1 MTTQTPRPLTRR
13 DFLGALGI
21 GSSVALVSGASVS
34 EAPAPAALETA
45 AAATDPA
52 RTRFSLRIGIG
63 LWSHAQRLEELLEWC
78 RDYRPALDEVALF
91 TSATHAPLP
100 LPELERRAQAL
111 GEVLPRFRALG
122 LQAGINHLA
131 TLGHA
136 DEDVERALR
145 EPWQRLTGHDGLTA
159 QACYCASDPRVMAYV
174 GRCYERLAAVGPD
187 FLWVD
192 DDLRLESRGPV
203 RFGCFCERCLKG
215 FSQRTGRPWTR
226 AELLAALNAD
236 LAEERLRWRRHWLAH
251 NRGYV
256 ADVLRTVRAAVDRVN
271 RRLPLG
277 YMSAELTYSGY
288 GWTEWPVALAGPG
301 ALPVKW
307 RPGGGFYTDETPT
320 ALLGKAHSVGRQL
333 GGLPDMVIDRP
344 YEHENYPYQPPKKS
358 VTLAMAEV
366 AAALGAGCTGVTWNG
381 LGLGSDP
388 FHEFR
393 PYFEAMRAQRPF
405 FDQLV
410 AAFGHSR
417 CEGIWPALSE
427 DHFATVNAAD
437 SWFTAPVFGRELH
450 VFNELAELGLPLAY
464 HPGGARLTVLA
475 GDALR
480 QFSEATLESWFKKGV
495 LLDGPALRILQGL
508 GLREWVGFRLRGLRP
523 AESRELFTDH
533 PLNRGHAGW
542 QRDCRSFITPE
553 PTWLIEPAEPGAQV
567 LTEIVDLGGQ
577 HFGPA
582 SGVFENPSGGR
593 VAVAG
598 YYPWRQLQSL
608 AKTQQMR
615 ALCRWLSRDTLPA
628 CLDSHARVALW
639 CRRTPAGEPA
649 ILLLNASVD
658 PAIGLAILVRDAPR
672 LQVIRSNGQ
681 TLRLNPMSV
690 DPPYRRFTLP
700 ALGPWEPALLS
711 ATAAA

>member
-1 MTTQTPRPLTRR
+1 MTTQTPWPLSRR
-13 DFLGALGI
+13 DFLGLLGV
-21 GSSVALVSGASVS
+21 GSSAALLPGASADGAAS
-34 EAPAPAALETA
+34 PAAWEAP
-45 AAATDPA
+45 AAATDPPRA
-52 RTRFSLRIGIG
+52 RFSLRIGIG
-63 LWSHAQRLEELLEWC
+63 LWSHPQRLGELLDWC
-78 RDYRPALDEVALF
+78 RDYRAVLDEVALF

-145 EPWQRLTGHDGLTA
+145 EPWQRFTGHDGLTA

-174 GRCYERLAAVGPD
+174 GRCYERLAAAGPD

-203 RFGCFCERCLKG
+203 RFGCFCERCLQS
-215 FSQRTGRPWTR
+215 FSEPTGRSWTR
-226 AELLAALNAD
+226 ADLVAALDAAP
-236 LAEERLRWRRHWLAH
+236 LEERLRWRKRWLAH

-256 ADVLRTVRAAVDRVN
+256 AGVLRTVRAAVDRAN
-271 RRLPLG
+271 PRLPLG

-288 GWTEWPVALAGPG
+288 GWTEWPAALAGPSQ
-301 ALPVKW
+301 LPVKW

-333 GGLPDMVIDRP
+333 GGLSDTVIDRP
-344 YEHENYPYQPPKKS
+344 YEHENYPYQPLKKS

-366 AAALGAGCTGVTWNG
+366 AAALGAGCTGTTWNG

-388 FHEFR
+388 FSEFR
-393 PYFEAMRAQRPF
+393 PYFDAMRAQRPF
-405 FDQLV
+405 FDRLV
-410 AAFGHSR
+410 AAFGSSR
-417 CEGIWPALSE
+417 CEGVWPALSE
-427 DHFATVNAAD
+427 DHFATVNAAE

-450 VFNELAELGLPLAY
+450 GLNELAELGLPLAY
-464 HPGGARLTVLA
+464 HPAGARLTVLA
-475 GDALR
+475 GDAVR
-480 QFSEATLESWFKKGV
+480 QFSEATLEGWFKGGV

-523 AESRELFTDH
+523 AESLELLTDH

-553 PTWLIEPAEPGAQV
+553 TTWLIEPAEPGAQV
-567 LTEIVDLGGQ
+567 LAEIVDLGGQ
-577 HFGPA
+577 RFGPA

-598 YYPWRQLQSL
+598 YYPWRHLQSL
-608 AKTQQMR
+608 AKTRQMR

-628 CLDSHARVALW
+628 CVDSHARVALW
-639 CRRTPAGEPA
+639 CRRTPGGEPA

-658 PAIGLAILVRDAPR
+658 PAIDLAVLVRDAPR

-681 TLRLNPMSV
+681 TSRLSPVSV
-690 DPPYRRFTLP
+690 DLPYRRFTLP
-700 ALGPWEPALLS
+700 SLGPWEPALLV
-711 ATAAA
+711 AAAAV